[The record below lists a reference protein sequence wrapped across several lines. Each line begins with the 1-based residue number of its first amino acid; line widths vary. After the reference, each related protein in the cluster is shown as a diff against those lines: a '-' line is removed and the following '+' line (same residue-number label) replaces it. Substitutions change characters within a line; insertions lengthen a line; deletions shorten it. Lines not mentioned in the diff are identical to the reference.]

1 MKLYHMGEGVQGIFN
16 GCSNI
21 NNCRKKLN
29 ELKGVLEALSRRD
42 DDEIIDIEKK
52 ITMVKDT
59 IA

>member
-1 MKLYHMGEGVQGIFN
+1 MGEGVQGIFN